1 MHLTKC
7 IFYYRIVKDSQSEEN
22 MNLSDIIEEYIKNA
36 IEENHYIELKRNELA
51 QEFNCV
57 PSQINYVISTRFIPE
72 LGFYVES
79 RRGGGGYIKI
89 SEINISQC
97 DYIKNIVRKIGSKM
111 SQSTLDIYLKEL
123 LRYNIIDNNIVD
135 IISSALSENS
145 LKKVNKQKRDEVR
158 ADMFKNIIVNL
169 K

>member
-1 MHLTKC
+1 
-7 IFYYRIVKDSQSEEN
+7 
-22 MNLSDIIEEYIKNA
+22 MNLSDLIEEYIKNE
-36 IEENHYIELKRNELA
+36 INKNHYIELKRSELA

-89 SEINISQC
+89 SELHISQC
-97 DYIKNIVRKIGSKM
+97 DYVKNIIEKIGSKM
-111 SQSTLDIYLKEL
+111 SQSMLDIYLKEL
-123 LRYNIIDNNIVD
+123 LRYNILDANSLS

-145 LKKVNKQKRDEVR
+145 LKKVDKLRRDEVR

-169 K
+169 R

>member
-1 MHLTKC
+1 
-7 IFYYRIVKDSQSEEN
+7 
-22 MNLSDIIEEYIKNA
+22 
-36 IEENHYIELKRNELA
+36 
-51 QEFNCV
+51 
-57 PSQINYVISTRFIPE
+57 
-72 LGFYVES
+72 
-79 RRGGGGYIKI
+79 
-89 SEINISQC
+89 
-97 DYIKNIVRKIGSKM
+97 M

>member
-1 MHLTKC
+1 
-7 IFYYRIVKDSQSEEN
+7 

-36 IEENHYIELKRNELA
+36 IREEQYIELKRSELA

-89 SEINISQC
+89 SRIAHSKS
-97 DYIKNIVRKIGSKM
+97 DYLKNIICKIGSNM
-111 SQSTLDIYLKEL
+111 SQSVVDIYLREL
-123 LRYNIIDNNIVD
+123 LGYNIIDEKD
-135 IISSALSENS
+135 AAIISVALSEKS
-145 LKKVNKQKRDEVR
+145 LNQVDKLKRDQVR
-158 ADMFKNIIVNL
+158 ADIFKNILVNL
-169 K
+169 I

>member
-1 MHLTKC
+1 
-7 IFYYRIVKDSQSEEN
+7 
-22 MNLSDIIEEYIKNA
+22 MNLSDLIEEYIKSA
-36 IEENHYIELKRNELA
+36 IKEQHCVELKRSELA
-51 QEFNCV
+51 HIFNCV

-79 RRGGGGYIKI
+79 KRGGGGYIKI
-89 SEINISQC
+89 SQKNISEC
-97 DYIKNIVRKIGSKM
+97 DYIKNIVGKIGNKM
-111 SQSTLDIYLKEL
+111 SQSTLNIYLKEL
-123 LRYNIIDNNIVD
+123 LRYNIIDNKCAI

-145 LKKVNKQKRDEVR
+145 LKKVNKLKRNDVR